1 MVIGCKISCSGINI
15 LFGKCEP
22 MSFTNKVPH
31 IRYHTKEYRVTYY
44 NVLILSCGQLIPR
57 YLADKA
63 GLLVDE
69 PWIFPLY
76 AHRVLKK
83 EARRRI

>member
-1 MVIGCKISCSGINI
+1 M

-31 IRYHTKEYRVTYY
+31 IRYRYHTKEYRVTYY
-44 NVLILSCGQLIPR
+44 NVLILSCRQLAPR
-57 YLADKA
+57 PLADKA

-76 AHRVLKK
+76 AHPVLKK
-83 EARRRI
+83 EARRRISPMLVTCSA